1 MTCIDTNFGAGLDQV
16 LGSLTLGGY
25 DASRFMPN
33 NLTFPFDADDSRR
46 LTLGLQSV
54 TVSNTLQGA
63 LTPLSQGALFMID
76 SSVPDIWLP
85 MSACQ
90 LFEQAF
96 GLNYD
101 PLTDLY
107 LVNDSIHGQLQQ
119 KEPTVTFK
127 LGVMES
133 EGPSVDI
140 TLPYGAFDL
149 QASSPIYP
157 NATNYFPLRRAANET
172 QQTLGRAFL
181 QEVYI
186 IVDYE
191 RSNFSVHQAIFKEP
205 NPSQIVTIHST
216 SYTAA
221 NSSTTHGGH
230 QRLDHGGIVGL
241 AIGVVAFVATIVAIV
256 TFMYRRKGAHPQT
269 ASASPETQ
277 VEVVA
282 AGVNGEPDTLGNQW
296 CPELEHVV
304 HGPQELSG
312 DSRHKIELQGCLAIS
327 EIGNNMRDEVHEVAS
342 QAEPQ
347 ELDGGALGN

>member
-1 MTCIDTNFGAGLDQV
+1 
-16 LGSLTLGGY
+16 
-25 DASRFMPN
+25 MPN

-46 LTLGLQSV
+46 LNLGLQSA

-63 LTPLSQGALFMID
+63 LTPLSQGALFLIY

-96 GLNYD
+96 GLTYD

-107 LVNDSIHGQLQQ
+107 LVNDSIHKQLQQ
-119 KEPTVTFK
+119 KQPTVTFK
-127 LGVMES
+127 LS
-133 EGPSVDI
+133 ITDFEGPSVDI
-140 TLPYGAFDL
+140 TFPYGAFDL

-181 QEVYI
+181 QEVYVV
-186 IVDYE
+186 VDYE
-191 RSNFSVHQAIFKEP
+191 RSDFSVYQAVFKEP

-221 NSSTTHGGH
+221 DSSTTVRGH
-230 QRLDHGGIVGL
+230 RRLDHGDIAALVIGL
-241 AIGVVAFVATIVAIV
+241 VAFLATIVAIAI
-256 TFMYRRKGAHPQT
+256 FIYRRKGAHPQA
-269 ASASPETQ
+269 ASACPVNQ
-277 VEVVA
+277 AKVVTP
-282 AGVNGEPDTLGNQW
+282 GVNDDPDTLGNQW
-296 CPELEHVV
+296 WPELEHAA

-312 DSRHKIELQGCLAIS
+312 ESRKRIELQGCHVMD
-327 EIGNNMRDEVHEVAS
+327 GNMRDEVQEVAS
-342 QAEPQ
+342 QAEPR
-347 ELDGGALGN
+347 ELDGEALNSGVQHLRKYP

>member
-1 MTCIDTNFGAGLDQV
+1 
-16 LGSLTLGGY
+16 
-25 DASRFMPN
+25 MPN

-63 LTPLSQGALFMID
+63 LTPLPQGALFMID

-96 GLNYD
+96 GLTYD

-107 LVNDSIHGQLQQ
+107 LVNDSIHKQLQE

-127 LGVMES
+127 LGAMES

-140 TLPYGAFDL
+140 NLPYGAFDL

-157 NATNYFPLRRAANET
+157 NTTNYFPLRRAANET

-186 IVDYE
+186 VADYE
-191 RSNFSVHQAIFKEP
+191 RSNFSVYQAIFKEP

-216 SYTAA
+216 SYSAA
-221 NSSTTHGGH
+221 NDSTTLRGH
-230 QRLDHGGIVGL
+230 QRLDHGDIVALAVGL
-241 AIGVVAFVATIVAIV
+241 AAFLATVVAIV
-256 TFMYRRKGAHPQT
+256 AFIRHRKGAHLQA
-269 ASASPETQ
+269 ASARPVNQ
-277 VEVVA
+277 AEVVTPS
-282 AGVNGEPDTLGNQW
+282 VNDEPATLGNQW
-296 CPELEHVV
+296 WPELEHAT

-312 DSRHKIELQGCLAIS
+312 ESSEKIELQGCLAVSEMDGNRCDEVLSGESSEKIELQGCLAIS
-327 EIGNNMRDEVHEVAS
+327 EMDGNRRDEVQGAAS
-342 QAEPQ
+342 LAEPR
-347 ELDGGALGN
+347 EGR

>member
-25 DASRFMPN
+25 DASRFTPN

-96 GLNYD
+96 GLIYD

-107 LVNDSIHGQLQQ
+107 LVNDSIHKQLQQ
-119 KEPTVTFK
+119 REPIVTFE

-133 EGPSVDI
+133 GGPSVNI

-181 QEVYI
+181 QEAYI
-186 IVDYE
+186 VADYE
-191 RSNFSVHQAIFKEP
+191 RSNFSVYQAVFKEP
-205 NPSQIVTIHST
+205 NPSEIITIHST
-216 SYTAA
+216 SYVAA
-221 NSSTTHGGH
+221 NSSTIHVGDRG
-230 QRLDHGGIVGL
+230 LDHGGIAGL
-241 AIGVVAFVATIVAIV
+241 AGGAVAFLATIVAIT
-256 TFMYRRKGAHPQT
+256 TFMFHRKGARPQT
-269 ASASPETQ
+269 ASASPVTH
-277 VEVVA
+277 VELVTP
-282 AGVNGEPDTLGNQW
+282 GISDEPDTLGNQW
-296 CPELEHVV
+296 YPELEHVV
-304 HGPQELSG
+304 HGPQEVSG
-312 DSRHKIELQGCLAIS
+312 DRYKVELQGCLAVS
-327 EIGNNMRDEVHEVAS
+327 EMDNNVRNEVQEVAS
-342 QAEPQ
+342 
-347 ELDGGALGN
+347 